1 MILSR
6 SVATMALVLFGAA
19 TLPARAAPP
28 PLRIAYL
35 SGNAGEIDPCG

>member
-1 MILSR
+1 MTLLR
-6 SVATMALVLFGAA
+6 SLATATLVLCAGV

>member
-1 MILSR
+1 MTRLQALTVSVLATF
-6 SVATMALVLFGAA
+6 VATAS
-19 TLPARAAPP
+19 PCRAAAP

>member
-1 MILSR
+1 MTLAKSL
-6 SVATMALVLFGAA
+6 ATAALVLFGAA
-19 TLPARAAPP
+19 ALPARSASP

>member
-1 MILSR
+1 MTLSR
-6 SVATMALVLFGAA
+6 PLATAALILFVAAA
-19 TLPARAAPP
+19 LPAWAAPP